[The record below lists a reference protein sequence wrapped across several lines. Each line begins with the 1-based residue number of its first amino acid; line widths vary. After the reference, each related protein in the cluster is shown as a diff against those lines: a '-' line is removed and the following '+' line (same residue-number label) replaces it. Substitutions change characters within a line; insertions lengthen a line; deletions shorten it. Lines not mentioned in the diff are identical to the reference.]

1 MGSISIVHGIIKVED
16 LNLYKKVINSLNV
29 DENYPWIRPEM
40 WNLCGE
46 ERPYYYENPI
56 ATFGATYKNLDGGA
70 SWSEFILKFE
80 HILSQVKFDFAR
92 VRLETEFMGDY
103 EFFWGAKK
111 NLEKEFYSR
120 EDLIECDKWFFG
132 YGKRHMFGG
141 LEEEKPKLP
150 AEFQYPIVF
159 NQKIKEKF
167 NAIVPELNNLGLN
180 TKVYFTDYSR
190 HNVFG
195 NEHSH
200 LILTYLKIHNII
212 NYGWE
217 SKNGFY
223 IERLEEIN
231 EINTP
236 YNSK

>member
-16 LNLYKKVINSLNV
+16 LNLYKKVINSLNI

-56 ATFGATYKNLDGGA
+56 ATFGATYKNLDGGV
-70 SWSEFILKFE
+70 SWSAFILKFE
-80 HILSQVKFDFAR
+80 YILSQVKFDFAR

-111 NLEKEFYSR
+111 NLENEFYSR
-120 EDLIECDKWFFG
+120 EDLIECGKWFFG

-141 LEEEKPKLP
+141 LEEEKSALP
-150 AEFQYPIVF
+150 FEFQYPIEF
-159 NQKIKEKF
+159 NQDIKEKF
-167 NAIVPELNNLGLN
+167 NAFVPELNNLELK

-190 HNVFG
+190 HIIFG
-195 NEHSH
+195 NDHSQ
-200 LILTYLKIHNII
+200 LILTYLKIHKIV

-217 SKNGFY
+217 SENGFY